1 MDCARTNSRIGD
13 IPAWLESR
21 GLPEESL
28 RAVVMGLGIEIF
40 GVLCARA
47 EPAPARVRLCSLST
61 REFTL
66 AMYAKLCCFMESCIA
81 RKGSEQLVVPGC
93 DNDSEKVGRTE
104 VLQVKVEEEYLVDPE
119 EEGSYT
125 EDWRQVELIRKSP
138 CTSGSQSF
146 TTETPLKRNQPT
158 STDKK
163 KRRRTDEQ
171 KTAYNK
177 LKYPLLDPC
186 KDSCRKSCSSKINND
201 RRQIINDTFWGLSFR
216 ERRFWLDGHILIN
229 PIKSRKEAQ
238 DQYTRSH
245 TLIYQLPLSTS
256 KVSVCKSMFLW
267 TLGMKTDG
275 MVTEFVKSKLA
286 SPNNMLASLS
296 DKRGRATP
304 TNKKDRES
312 IREHILSY
320 QKHVGQYKLVH
331 APNRKYFE
339 RPLTITAMW
348 EDYKEKYGDISY
360 QVYRLVFV
368 GEGHGGV
375 LG

>member
-163 KRRRTDEQ
+163 YKCTVCS
-171 KTAYNK
+171 YS
-177 LKYPLLDPC
+177 
-186 KDSCRKSCSSKINND
+186 SCRKWVFTRHTRVHTGEKPYTCRVCGKGFTSS
-201 RRQIINDTFWGLSFR
+201 
-216 ERRFWLDGHILIN
+216 
-229 PIKSRKEAQ
+229 SR
-238 DQYTRSH
+238 
-245 TLIYQLPLSTS
+245 
-256 KVSVCKSMFLW
+256 C
-267 TLGMKTDG
+267 
-275 MVTEFVKSKLA
+275 
-286 SPNNMLASLS
+286 
-296 DKRGRATP
+296 
-304 TNKKDRES
+304 
-312 IREHILSY
+312 
-320 QKHVGQYKLVH
+320 LVH
-331 APNRKYFE
+331 MQIHSGEYPYTCTVCGKGFLESSPCQRHMRIHSGE
-339 RPLTITAMW
+339 RPYTCMICGKAFLESTPCQRHMRVHSGERPYICGVCGKGFVT
-348 EDYKEKYGDISY
+348 SY
-360 QVYRLVFV
+360 SYSRHYRI
-368 GEGHGGV
+368 HTRKQ
-375 LG
+375 